1 MAINSINT
9 VTAAAAASTQTT
21 TKSAEKTSETTK
33 KAASSKT
40 ASGVIYE
47 KSSDSRTDK
56 ASNKTTSKTD
66 NAAIVA
72 KLKADAEQ
80 RTAQLRSIVEQM
92 MTKQGVAIGTA
103 DDMWKFLAKGDFT
116 VSADVK
122 AQAQADI
129 ADDGYWGVEQTSDR
143 ILDFAKALSGGDSE
157 KADAMLEAFKKGFE
171 QATKAWGDK
180 LPDIS
185 QSVIIT
191 RMEGRT
197 PVPSRESIQS
207 FAAHQAT
214 MVVFLSTG
222 LLEELSRELIAGGYT
237 ADTPAAIV
245 YKATW
250 PEEKTFV
257 CTVGTLAETAK
268 KNQITKTAL
277 MIIGNAVSQG
287 NYRRSDLYN
296 PAFTT
301 EFREAE
307 K

>member
-1 MAINSINT
+1 MHPASPDKEDHMAINSINT

-143 ILDFAKALSGGDSE
+143 ILDFAKALSGD
-157 KADAMLEAFKKGFE
+157 D
-171 QATKAWGDK
+171 
-180 LPDIS
+180 PD
-185 QSVIIT
+185 
-191 RMEGRT
+191 
-197 PVPSRESIQS
+197 
-207 FAAHQAT
+207 
-214 MVVFLSTG
+214 
-222 LLEELSRELIAGGYT
+222 
-237 ADTPAAIV
+237 
-245 YKATW
+245 
-250 PEEKTFV
+250 
-257 CTVGTLAETAK
+257 
-268 KNQITKTAL
+268 
-277 MIIGNAVSQG
+277 
-287 NYRRSDLYN
+287 
-296 PAFTT
+296 
-301 EFREAE
+301 
-307 K
+307 

>member
-21 TKSAEKTSETTK
+21 TKTAEKTSETTK
-33 KAASSKT
+33 KTDSSKT

-66 NAAIVA
+66 NAA
-72 KLKADAEQ
+72 
-80 RTAQLRSIVEQM
+80 IVEQM

-143 ILDFAKALSGGDSE
+143 ILDFAKALSGDDPD

-185 QSVIIT
+185 Q
-191 RMEGRT
+191 RT
-197 PVPSRESIQS
+197 YD
-207 FAAHQAT
+207 A
-214 MVVFLSTG
+214 VVEKFNKWKNGTEDAST
-222 LLEELSRELIAGGYT
+222 
-237 ADTPAAIV
+237 
-245 YKATW
+245 
-250 PEEKTFV
+250 
-257 CTVGTLAETAK
+257 
-268 KNQITKTAL
+268 
-277 MIIGNAVSQG
+277 
-287 NYRRSDLYN
+287 
-296 PAFTT
+296 
-301 EFREAE
+301 EA
-307 K
+307 

>member
-21 TKSAEKTSETTK
+21 TKTAEKTSE
-33 KAASSKT
+33 T

-171 QATKAWGDK
+171 QATKSWGDK

-185 QSVIIT
+185 QKT
-191 RMEGRT
+191 YD
-197 PVPSRESIQS
+197 
-207 FAAHQAT
+207 A
-214 MVVFLSTG
+214 VVEKFNKWKNGTEDAST
-222 LLEELSRELIAGGYT
+222 
-237 ADTPAAIV
+237 
-245 YKATW
+245 
-250 PEEKTFV
+250 
-257 CTVGTLAETAK
+257 
-268 KNQITKTAL
+268 
-277 MIIGNAVSQG
+277 
-287 NYRRSDLYN
+287 
-296 PAFTT
+296 
-301 EFREAE
+301 EA
-307 K
+307 